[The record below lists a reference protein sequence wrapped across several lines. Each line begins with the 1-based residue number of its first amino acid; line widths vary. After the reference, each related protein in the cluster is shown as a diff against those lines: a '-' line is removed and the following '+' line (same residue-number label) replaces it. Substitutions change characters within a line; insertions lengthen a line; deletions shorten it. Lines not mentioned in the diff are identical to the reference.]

1 MHFNNKFHR
10 ASKLEVASP
19 WRLAYEPLMAVK
31 NNETAAT
38 PQAERPTM
46 EDVARIAKVSKPT
59 VSRVLSG
66 SPLVSAATR
75 ERVLAVAR
83 EQGYAVNRNAQKL
96 RHERANAIAVVL
108 DFGSHRHGA
117 IGDPFIFELLAGISE
132 ALSVR
137 ELDLLLSPSGLD
149 TVEGF
154 VDLHRSRGADG
165 FIILGQGTRDALLR
179 KVARKQLPMV
189 VWGAVDDAS
198 GYCAV
203 GSDNFLGGRLAGER
217 FLAFGRKH
225 WLFVGD
231 AQHTEIRMRL
241 EGLRASAE
249 GARDVEVDLMPIDSM
264 AFSAIHGRATAFLK
278 TCRRRPDAVFAFSDT
293 AAMAVIDAF
302 AKQGHVT
309 PRDYSLVGYN
319 DIPPAAHFSPPI
331 TTVAQQTGVAGAII
345 VEKLMQMLDGH
356 MPRSVTLPTQLVVRD
371 T

>member
-1 MHFNNKFHR
+1 
-10 ASKLEVASP
+10 
-19 WRLAYEPLMAVK
+19 MAVK
-31 NNETAAT
+31 DNETAAT
-38 PQAERPTM
+38 LQTGRPTM
-46 EDVARIAKVSKPT
+46 EDVARLANVSKPT

-83 EQGYAVNRNAQKL
+83 EQGYALNRNAQKL

-137 ELDLLLSPSGLD
+137 QLDLLLSPSGLD
-149 TVEGF
+149 TVDGF

-165 FIILGQGTRDALLR
+165 FIVLGQGKRDALLR
-179 KVARKQLPMV
+179 KVARKQIPMA

-217 FLAFGRKH
+217 FLALGRKR
-225 WLFVGD
+225 WLFIGD
-231 AQHTEIRMRL
+231 AQHTEIRMRF
-241 EGLRASAE
+241 EGLRAAAAGSTDIAI
-249 GARDVEVDLMPIDSM
+249 DILTIDSM
-264 AFSAIHGRATAFLK
+264 AFSAIHERAGAFLK
-278 TCRRRPDAVFAFSDT
+278 DCGQRPDAVFTFSDT

-302 AKQGHVT
+302 GKQGHIT
-309 PRDYSLVGYN
+309 PRDYALVGYN
-319 DIPPAAHFSPPI
+319 DIPPAAHFAPAI
-331 TTVAQQTGVAGAII
+331 TTVAQQTGVAGAIL

-356 MPRSVTLPTQLVVRD
+356 TPRSVMLPTQLIVRE